1 MGFLRSSSRRLT
13 LIFSH
18 TVRNWPYS
26 ALVLLIPL
34 FLVFA
39 VAEQN
44 QAKQGSKES
53 AHDSLQEHYDAAR
66 TFQLTGDQEQA
77 ATEYKIFLA
86 EALRQIADARTR
98 AGEFDFA
105 DKLFSEA
112 LVLTPETADVSLD
125 YAALRLQ
132 QGNAKEAQSLAER
145 AVKLAPDNAQAQYML
160 GSALFQQQDYAGA
173 KEHLEKAVV
182 ADAKF
187 EIGYLLGITYIKLN
201 DLNRATLLFNEMVV
215 GLGDTPQIHVLFGRA
230 YREGDYLDQAIEELR
245 KAIKKDSKIKVA
257 HYLAAMAYLER
268 DGDSGFDRNQPP
280 RHHCRAGADAKVSLE
295 KGGAFPRTGR
305 RALWRRLQRQD
316 VRDRRLERRQRS
328 WGELRIRPDDG

>member
-18 TVRNWPYS
+18 TVRNWPYC
-26 ALVLLIPL
+26 ALVLLIHL

-39 VAEQN
+39 VAKQN

-105 DKLFSEA
+105 AKLFSEA

-160 GSALFQQQDYAGA
+160 GSALFQQQD
-173 KEHLEKAVV
+173 
-182 ADAKF
+182 
-187 EIGYLLGITYIKLN
+187 
-201 DLNRATLLFNEMVV
+201 
-215 GLGDTPQIHVLFGRA
+215 
-230 YREGDYLDQAIEELR
+230 
-245 KAIKKDSKIKVA
+245 
-257 HYLAAMAYLER
+257 
-268 DGDSGFDRNQPP
+268 
-280 RHHCRAGADAKVSLE
+280 
-295 KGGAFPRTGR
+295 
-305 RALWRRLQRQD
+305 
-316 VRDRRLERRQRS
+316 
-328 WGELRIRPDDG
+328 